1 MRIVSLL
8 PAATEW
14 VCAFGAAD
22 DLVGRSHECDY
33 PEPIRDRPV
42 VTRPTYEADGDSA
55 AINEAVQQQVQNGL
69 SLYDVDLELLR
80 DLDPGLIVTQDQ
92 CDVCAVNRS
101 TLEDRL
107 AEWTGGTP
115 TLFSMKPET
124 LKDILDEALRL
135 GRTMDRFEAAMET
148 VGAFEVRLQAL
159 RNRIGVDRDTD
170 PQTLP
175 SVACIEWLEPL
186 MVAGHWMPDV
196 VEMAG
201 GRSVLGTAGEPTR
214 RIDWSE
220 LVEAD
225 PDVIACMPCGFSI
238 EETTRD
244 LHYLIDREEWPALS
258 AVRNGRV
265 ALMDGSAY
273 YNRPGARL
281 GRAIE
286 VLASVLYPSL
296 SLDPSP
302 TSWERKWLPERVGP
316 EDLPTGAS

>member
-14 VCAFGAAD
+14 VCAFGATD
-22 DLVGRSHECDY
+22 HLVGRSHECDY
-33 PEPIRDRPV
+33 PEQIRDRPV
-42 VTRPTYEADGDSA
+42 VTRPTYDAGGDSA
-55 AINEAVQQQVQNGL
+55 AIDEAVQEQVQNGL

-80 DLDPGLIVTQDQ
+80 DLDPDLIVTQDQ
-92 CDVCAVNRS
+92 CDVCAVNRA

-107 AEWTGGTP
+107 AEWTGGAP
-115 TLFSMKPET
+115 SLFSMKPET
-124 LKDILDEALRL
+124 LKDVLDEALRL
-135 GRTMDRFEAAMET
+135 GRTMDCFQAAMET
-148 VGAFEVRLQAL
+148 VGALEVRLQAL

-201 GRSVLGTAGEPTR
+201 GRPVLGTAGEPTR
-214 RIDWSE
+214 RVDWSE
-220 LVEAD
+220 FVEAD

-238 EETTRD
+238 EETIRD
-244 LHYLIDREEWPALS
+244 VHYLTEREEWSALS
-258 AVRNGRV
+258 AVQNGRV
-265 ALMDGSAY
+265 ALLDGSAY
-273 YNRPGARL
+273 YNRPGARV

-302 TSWERKWLPERVGP
+302 ASWERTWLPAGVGP